1 MVDGSWLYCV
11 YLLTLGPKRTLVAKK
26 RCGLSFLFMAQELKT
41 PVFENADWA
50 VGGAWGWFPHSL
62 LSVIMLRSAVVC

>member
-11 YLLTLGPKRTLVAKK
+11 YLLTLGPKRALVAKK
-26 RCGLSFLFMAQELKT
+26 KRYGPSFSFIAQELKT

-50 VGGAWGWFPHSL
+50 VGGVRGW
-62 LSVIMLRSAVVC
+62 